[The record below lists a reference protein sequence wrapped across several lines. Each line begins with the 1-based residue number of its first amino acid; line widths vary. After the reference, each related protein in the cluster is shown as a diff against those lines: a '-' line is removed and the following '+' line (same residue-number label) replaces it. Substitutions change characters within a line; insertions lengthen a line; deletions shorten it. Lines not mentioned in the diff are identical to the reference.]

1 MMEVI
6 KIEEALDAYM
16 KETCEVSLSNLI
28 ISLCLHTP
36 GEDYS
41 DGEVM
46 DMTIEVCELSRN
58 GEVDKTPQLLI
69 KWGVITAKEI
79 ES

>member
-1 MMEVI
+1 MEAI

-16 KETCEVSLSNLI
+16 NEACEVNLSNLI
-28 ISLCLHTP
+28 ISLYMHTP

-46 DMTIEVCELSRN
+46 DMVVELCDLSRN

-69 KWGVITAKEI
+69 RWEVIAGKEI
-79 ES
+79 E